1 MGSQIEHSDSGHK
14 LGLDLGR
21 SQRNGLVASS
31 SKKSNSDVYSTELY
45 LSQDQ
50 VEKRAVELLD
60 C

>member
-21 SQRNGLVASS
+21 SQRDGLVASS
-31 SKKSNSDVYSTELY
+31 SKSNSDVYSTELY